1 MERKLNTFVPVVYRG
16 STRTTGGDAVG
27 DLHDPDWYLGEDVHQ
42 TFAELRR
49 SDPVHWQD
57 LPDEP
62 GFWAVL
68 RHADVV
74 HVSRHPETFSS
85 WLGGVMLEDPDPET
99 LENTRR
105 MLLVMDPPQH
115 TAYRQPLAPHFGAR
129 VIGRMEQRIRARC
142 RDLLAGAADKGY
154 VDFCHD
160 VAGPLASETIAEIMG
175 LPLEDTPK
183 IRRWAEMAL
192 GGQDQEVRD
201 SQPGNASLEMIV
213 YAIEWAGRRRAMP
226 RREDVTSLLLES
238 TFENGEP
245 MSDVEF
251 GSFFFQLVTAGNDTT
266 RTLISS
272 GTERLIRHPDQ
283 MQAMRED
290 AGLIPS
296 AVEEVL
302 RFCNPVHYLRRTA
315 ASDTELGGKRV
326 KAGDKVA
333 LYFTSANR
341 DEDVF
346 IEPQRFDI
354 RRTPNPHL
362 SFGIGSHFCLGA
374 HVARL
379 QARLFFEELLSGF
392 STIELGDAPTK
403 VRSNLTNGYRR
414 LPVRLGR

>member
-1 MERKLNTFVPVVYRG
+1 M
-16 STRTTGGDAVG
+16 G

-57 LPDEP
+57 MSGEP
-62 GFWAVL
+62 GYWAVL

-74 HVSRHPETFSS
+74 HVSRHPEVFSS
-85 WLGGVMLEDPDPET
+85 WLGGVLLEDPDPAV
-99 LENTRR
+99 LEETRR

-115 TAYRQPLAPHFGAR
+115 PAYRQPLAPHFRAR
-129 VIGRMEQRIRARC
+129 VIGRMEQQIRTRC
-142 RDLLAGAADKGY
+142 RDVLAKAADHGD

-160 VAGPLASETIAEIMG
+160 VAGPLASETIGEIMG
-175 LPLEDTPK
+175 LPHEDTPM
-183 IRRWAEMAL
+183 IRRWAEIAL
-192 GGQDQEVRD
+192 GGQDQEVVD
-201 SQPGNASLEMIV
+201 SYPGNAALDMVV
-213 YAIEWAGRRRAMP
+213 YAIAWAAQRRAMP
-226 RREDVTSLLLES
+226 RQEDVTSLLLES
-238 TFENGEP
+238 TFEHGEP

-272 GTERLIRHPDQ
+272 GTEQLIRHPDQ
-283 MQAMRED
+283 MAALRDD
-290 AGLIPS
+290 AGLVPS
-296 AVEEVL
+296 AVEEML
-302 RFCNPVHYLRRTA
+302 RFCNPVHYMRRTA
-315 ASDTELGGKRV
+315 TGGTELGGKQI

-333 LYFTSANR
+333 VYYTSANR
-341 DEDVF
+341 DEAVF
-346 IEPQRFDI
+346 ADAQSFDI
-354 RRTPNPHL
+354 RRTPNSHL

-379 QARLFFEELLSGF
+379 QAQVFFEELLSGF
-392 STIELGDAPTK
+392 STIELSDTPVK

>member
-1 MERKLNTFVPVVYRG
+1 M
-16 STRTTGGDAVG
+16 G
-27 DLHDPDWYLGEDVHQ
+27 DLRDPDWYLGEDVHD
-42 TFAELRR
+42 TFAQLRR

-57 LPDEP
+57 MPGEP
-62 GFWAVL
+62 GYWAVL

-74 HVSRHPETFSS
+74 HVSRHPEMFSS
-85 WLGGVMLEDPDPET
+85 WLGGVMLEDPDPAT
-99 LENTRR
+99 LESTRR

-129 VIGRMEQRIRARC
+129 VIGRMEPQIRARC
-142 RDLLAGAADKGY
+142 RDLLARASAKGD

-175 LPLEDTPK
+175 LPREDTPM
-183 IRRWAEMAL
+183 IRRWAEIAL
-192 GGQDQEVRD
+192 GGQDQEVLD
-201 SQPGNASLEMIV
+201 SQPGNASLEMIA
-213 YAIEWAGRRRAMP
+213 YAIDWAGRRRAMP
-226 RREDVTSLLLES
+226 RREDVTSLLLET

-245 MSDVEF
+245 MSDVDF

-272 GTERLIRHPDQ
+272 GTEQLVRHPEQ
-283 MQAMRED
+283 TQAMRGD
-290 AGLIPS
+290 PGLIPS
-296 AVEEVL
+296 AVEEIL

-315 ASDTELGGKRV
+315 TADTELGGK
-326 KAGDKVA
+326 KIKGGDKVA
-333 LYFTSANR
+333 VYFTSANR
-341 DEDVF
+341 DEAVFADPQHFDV
-346 IEPQRFDI
+346 

-392 STIELGDAPTK
+392 STIELGDKPTK
-403 VRSNLTNGYRR
+403 VRSNLTNGFRR
-414 LPVRLGR
+414 LPVHLGR